1 MKGETN
7 GFGEVQG
14 MRDRGVEEGNRMP
27 QVRSAGRAGISIARV
42 LVGVLV
48 VLIGGPLV
56 LGAIG
61 ALSSHSVSAAAGVGM
76 DGITAQVAKDAVA
89 QYEIAKRGSDPM
101 QTCVQAGMVVAAFL
115 QAKDEP
121 NVHKWQSVEKA
132 DCGRA
137 GMARP

>member
-1 MKGETN
+1 MALVKCKECGNEVSKKATACPKCGAPGAP
-7 GFGEVQG
+7 GF
-14 MRDRGVEEGNRMP
+14 
-27 QVRSAGRAGISIARV
+27 SIVRV

-56 LGAIG
+56 LGAMG
-61 ALSSHSVSAAAGVGM
+61 ALSSHAVGAAAGVGM

-121 NVHKWQSVEKA
+121 NVHRWQSVEKA

-137 GMARP
+137 GMPKP